1 MNIQIFGI
9 KKSFETQ
16 KAERYF
22 KERKIKYQFIDLK
35 QKELSKR
42 ELESIRAAVGGVNN
56 LIDDKSKDYNKM
68 NLGAIRSSEIKEE
81 ILLKNP
87 SLFRVPVVRN
97 GKQATVGYEPNIWE
111 TWE

>member
-56 LIDDKSKDYNKM
+56 LIDDKSKDYNKL

-87 SLFRVPVVRN
+87 SLYRVPMVRN
-97 GKQATVGYEPNIWE
+97 GKQATVGYEPKIWE